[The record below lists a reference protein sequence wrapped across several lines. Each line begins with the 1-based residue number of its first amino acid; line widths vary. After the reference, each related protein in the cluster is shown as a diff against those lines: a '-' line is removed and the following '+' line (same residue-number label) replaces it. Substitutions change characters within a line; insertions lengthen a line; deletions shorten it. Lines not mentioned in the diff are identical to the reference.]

1 MVTPNRGTID
11 TGRAAAPRIREFRE
25 SPAVRQA
32 EAPDRSPAIQQNAR
46 NKKQYL
52 RHQTGILRWKSCAM
66 RRVTSFG
73 MESAEVY
80 MAQV

>member
-1 MVTPNRGTID
+1 MVTPNRDTID
-11 TGRAAAPRIREFRE
+11 TGRAAPRIREFRE
-25 SPAVRQA
+25 FPAARQA

-52 RHQTGILRWKSCAM
+52 RHQTGILRWKSCDM

>member
-1 MVTPNRGTID
+1 MVTHNRETID
-11 TGRAAAPRIREFRE
+11 TGRITALRIREFRE
-25 SPAVRQA
+25 SPAARQA

-52 RHQTGILRWKSCAM
+52 RHQAGIFRWKSCAM
-66 RRVTSFG
+66 RRVTSLG